1 MPLLM
6 GVLLSNAAL
15 VREPVMFS
23 GILLLVPNFVGFLF
37 CFEIQ
42 AYPVD
47 LCLTLRESVDL
58 FSRVYK
64 VGWLF
69 T

>member
-6 GVLLSNAAL
+6 GLLLSNAAL

-42 AYPVD
+42 AYSID
-47 LCLTLRESVDL
+47 SCLTLRESVDL
-58 FSRVYK
+58 FSSVYK